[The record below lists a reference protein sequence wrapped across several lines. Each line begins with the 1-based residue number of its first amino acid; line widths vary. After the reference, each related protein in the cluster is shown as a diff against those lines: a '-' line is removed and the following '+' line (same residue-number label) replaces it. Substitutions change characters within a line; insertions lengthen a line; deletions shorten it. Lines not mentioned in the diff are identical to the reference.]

1 MGLFALLYVLL
12 SLSDMVSYVDG
23 AVLYPFRRASV
34 VFFFCE
40 SNTVHRMF
48 TKINKNDENR
58 DQSSCFVSV

>member
-12 SLSDMVSYVDG
+12 SLSDMMLYMYG
-23 AVLYPFRRASV
+23 AVLYPFRG

-40 SNTVHRMF
+40 SDPVNRMF
-48 TKINKNDENR
+48 TKINHNDKNR